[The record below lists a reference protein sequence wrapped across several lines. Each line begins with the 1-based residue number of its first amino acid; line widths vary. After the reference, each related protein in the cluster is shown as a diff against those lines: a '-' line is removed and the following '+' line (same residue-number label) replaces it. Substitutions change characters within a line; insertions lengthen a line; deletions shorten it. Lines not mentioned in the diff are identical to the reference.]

1 MNILSMQQQPKWIS
15 SNGHAMY
22 QVHLKELIFPNCNRH
37 QALPPDLK
45 MKSPLHLFLPPH
57 PLSLVL
63 SRYPVLEKNISHHTL
78 YMRIITYL
86 AQKELV
92 YCIFGGHLMNMDG
105 SLCTTIYQSREMR
118 KTMSFYFILVHIHM

>member
-1 MNILSMQQQPKWIS
+1 MQQQPKWIS

-22 QVHLKELIFPNCNRH
+22 QVHLKELIFLNCNRH

-45 MKSPLHLFLPPH
+45 DEITIAFIPTTPPF
-57 PLSLVL
+57 VTC

-92 YCIFGGHLMNMDG
+92 YCIFGGHLMDHFVLQYTNHV
-105 SLCTTIYQSREMR
+105 R
-118 KTMSFYFILVHIHM
+118 